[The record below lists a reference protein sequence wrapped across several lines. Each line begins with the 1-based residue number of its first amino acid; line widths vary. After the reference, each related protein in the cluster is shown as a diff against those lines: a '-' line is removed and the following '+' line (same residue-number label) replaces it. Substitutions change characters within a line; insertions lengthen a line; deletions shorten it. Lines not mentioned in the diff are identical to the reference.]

1 MTDME
6 KVYIS
11 YCWREPSNGVTV
23 NWLYPSLKS
32 AGFECVL
39 DKEDCRLNDDIIE
52 FEKEIGK
59 GAHVVAVI
67 GKDYLFSLG
76 CMFEIASVL
85 KNGKHKERLRI
96 VCLDDFDR
104 NDDFYQQVVD
114 YWDKESL
121 KKKDTA
127 DKMGAPAN
135 QVLLEEF
142 NRLGLIHKNL
152 SNLWKSLR
160 NTNTLNFLTISQD
173 NFGKLIQSLNEG
185 RVSAKMDVFNPE
197 LNEDA
202 PAVKD
207 EIMGGLNIPSISS
220 KRSSLIWRI

>member
-59 GAHVVAVI
+59 GAHVAAVI

-173 NFGKLIQSLNEG
+173 NFKKLVQSLKEG
-185 RVSAKMDVFNPE
+185 VITPEMDTITPGLDEEVPE
-197 LNEDA
+197 VL
-202 PAVKD
+202 
-207 EIMGGLNIPSISS
+207 S
-220 KRSSLIWRI
+220 KEKRET